1 MGVTVSHQYIHIY
14 MYIYILYIYGDN
26 IYILSPVKNA
36 FLNEA
41 KIVNEAWSF
50 RERAQVDEHTEI
62 KARQRGTPGKKGFG
76 CLQQWGGDT
85 TNISD
90 HFLSFWTSLVFH
102 GFPWWFRG
110 KEPICQAEDTC
121 SIPGSGRS
129 PGEGNDNPLQ
139 YTCLKNPM
147 DGGAWQVTIHGIVK
161 EIRLSN

>member
-1 MGVTVSHQYIHIY
+1 MGVTVSHQYI
-14 MYIYILYIYGDN
+14 YIYIYIVSSKKCISQWG
-26 IYILSPVKNA
+26 KNCKWGMK
-36 FLNEA
+36 FY
-41 KIVNEAWSF
+41 
-50 RERAQVDEHTEI
+50 RESTTSGRAHRDQS
-62 KARQRGTPGKKGFG
+62 KAGFG
-76 CLQQWGGDT
+76 CLHQWGGDT

-129 PGEGNDNPLQ
+129 PGEGNGNPLQ